1 MPSVL
6 VTGANRGIGLAF
18 ARSYA
23 EDGWRTFAACREPQA
38 ARALAELADGD
49 RVSLHRLDVTSEDSV
64 AGLARDL
71 DGEPIDVL
79 INNAGIGEPGP
90 AFGGLDY
97 DKWMRTLAVNTLGP
111 VRVSEALRPHV
122 VRSTRRVI
130 AAVTSGLGSIGD
142 NTSGGF
148 FAYRSSKAALNMAFR
163 SLAHELQPDGIAV
176 VVVNPGWVRT
186 DMGGPQGTLAPG
198 QSVQRLRQILDEAG
212 PAQSGRF
219 LNHDGKELPW

>member
-90 AFGGLDY
+90 AFGRLDY

-122 VRSTRRVI
+122 MRSTRRVI